1 MAIIPPPPALPPA
14 HEGDRQRAY
23 TITWTDDDGVAIPSA
38 GQTLS
43 GKIKSMQTGLTR
55 AIDGT
60 LAFPSDGVVTWA
72 RGALD
77 VGEVGFFRVQIISTN
92 GAGLPTKSYVT
103 DWEVKDSLDV

>member
-1 MAIIPPPPALPPA
+1 MASLLPPA
-14 HEGDRQRAY
+14 IEGDRQRAY
-23 TITWTDDDGVAIPSA
+23 TIAWTDDDDVAIPSA

-43 GKIKSMQTGLTR
+43 GKIKSTQTGLTR

-77 VGEVGFFRVQIISTN
+77 VGEVGFFKVQIIST
-92 GAGLPTKSYVT
+92 GATGLKTKTYVT
-103 DWEVKDSLDV
+103 DWEVKDALDV